1 MGDAHKK
8 SGDPQQQQLPSP
20 LSPPPS
26 FWSPRSQKLKETV
39 QKASEDTAGE
49 TVLDVALDITGN
61 ADSYKSLITLGGT
74 LLPVLTDSLGVDDET
89 LLADLGLAGLTALVD
104 AGQAIPLVGDFVTLL
119 GALLQVLQDF
129 KCNKDAAKAFG
140 GRLKSLAKL
149 LEELVVVAQQSSAA
163 AKTTTTAT
171 TKGDLL
177 DHYVGLLNDSLVE
190 AKTYFDQFTK
200 AGFLRNLIKG
210 TEPKRKFDDFD
221 AQMTRIIN
229 ELNTVLG
236 LKTLQL
242 QAKTCKLYMYK

>member
-1 MGDAHKK
+1 MGDAHK
-8 SGDPQQQQLPSP
+8 SGEPQQQLPSP

-177 DHYVGLLNDSLVE
+177 DSDVPYSGPWVAPTEVTYGSEAGHCAMYWHTPSVTPLRTPLLE
-190 AKTYFDQFTK
+190 
-200 AGFLRNLIKG
+200 
-210 TEPKRKFDDFD
+210 
-221 AQMTRIIN
+221 
-229 ELNTVLG
+229 
-236 LKTLQL
+236 
-242 QAKTCKLYMYK
+242 